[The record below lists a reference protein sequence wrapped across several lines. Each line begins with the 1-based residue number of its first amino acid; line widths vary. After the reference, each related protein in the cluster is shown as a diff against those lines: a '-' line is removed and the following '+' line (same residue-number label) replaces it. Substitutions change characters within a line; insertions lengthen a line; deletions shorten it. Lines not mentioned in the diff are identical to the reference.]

1 MLNPD
6 PSKTKLCP
14 EFSYI
19 QQIQLANIYDLV
31 EETPVAKLKKLST
44 RLGHELFLK
53 REDLQPVHSFKLRG
67 AHHKLRSLSQDER
80 SNGVIAASAGNHAQ
94 GVALSASS
102 LGIRATIVMPVTTP
116 EIKVQSVKNLGADVI
131 LHGISFDDANQ
142 FALARAEEK
151 QLTFIPPFDDEKV
164 IAGQGTAARELLQ
177 QLQGVDY
184 VFIPVGG
191 GGLFAGMAV
200 YIKNI
205 APHVRVIAVEAEDSA
220 CFLAAMHEGQPV
232 DLSHVGIFA
241 DGVAVRRIGQET
253 FRVAEAYC
261 DAVVTVTSDEIC
273 AAIKDIFDDLR
284 AIAEPAGALSLAG
297 MKKILTEGAAGA
309 AWLKSDGAEFKA
321 LELPSMVRAA
331 AILSGANMNFDNLR
345 YVSERTEIGEKREAV
360 LAVTISEKS
369 GSFMQFCEALGGRVI
384 TEFNYR
390 QANAHDAHVFVG
402 IRLREGNAELMEI
415 LQALEAKGYAV
426 QDLTHDETSKLH
438 IRYMV
443 GGVCRREFQETVVSF
458 EFPEYPGA
466 LKRFLSQLGQ
476 DWNITMFH
484 YRNHGAAQSSVLAGF
499 EVKEEQRDAFFD
511 CLKALGYCW
520 RDETSNIGYKLFL
533 HG

>member
-1 MLNPD
+1 MLNPA

-67 AHHKLRSLSQDER
+67 AHYKLRSLTESER
-80 SNGVIAASAGNHAQ
+80 RKGVIAASAGNHAQ

-102 LGIRATIVMPVTTP
+102 LGISAIIVMPVTTP
-116 EIKVQSVKNLGADVI
+116 EIKVQSVKNLGAEVV
-131 LHGISFDDANQ
+131 LHGLNFDEANQ
-142 FALARAEEK
+142 FALTRAEEQ

-164 IAGQGTAARELLQ
+164 IAGQGTTARELLQ
-177 QLQGVDY
+177 QLQGIDY

-200 YIKNI
+200 YIKSL

-220 CFLAAMHEGQPV
+220 CFLAAMQQGEPV

-241 DGVAVRRIGQET
+241 DGVAVRRIGTET
-253 FRVAEAYC
+253 FRVAASYC

-297 MKKILTEGAAGA
+297 MKKLLMEGEQALAWSSDKAAM
-309 AWLKSDGAEFKA
+309 LS
-321 LELPSMVRAA
+321 LLQQPSTVRAS

-360 LAVTISEKS
+360 LAVTIGEES
-369 GSFMQFCEALGGRVI
+369 GSFMRFCEALGGRVI

-390 QANAHDAHVFVG
+390 QANDKEAHVFVG
-402 IRLREGNAELMEI
+402 IRLREGDSELKEI
-415 LQALEAKGYAV
+415 LSLLREKGYSV

-443 GGVCRREFQETVVSF
+443 GGVCEQDLRETVVSF

-466 LKRFLSQLGQ
+466 LKRFLTELGQ
-476 DWNITMFH
+476 HWNITMFH
-484 YRNHGAAQSSVLAGF
+484 YRNHGAAQSNVLAGF
-499 EVKEEQRDAFFD
+499 EVNGEQKEAFFNG
-511 CLKALGYCW
+511 LKNLGYCW
-520 RDETSNIGYKLFL
+520 RDESSNLGYKLFL
-533 HG
+533 S

>member
-1 MLNPD
+1 MLNPA
-6 PSKTKLCP
+6 PSKTKLYP

-31 EETPVAKLKKLST
+31 RETPVAKLKKLSS

-67 AHHKLRSLSQDER
+67 AHYKLSSLTEEEKR
-80 SNGVIAASAGNHAQ
+80 CGVIAASAGNHAQ

-102 LGIRATIVMPVTTP
+102 QGISATIVMPVTTP
-116 EIKVQSVKNLGADVI
+116 EIKVQSVKNFGANVL
-131 LHGISFDDANQ
+131 LHGLSFDEANQ
-142 FALARAEEK
+142 FALQQAEER

-177 QLQGVDY
+177 QLQDIDY

-200 YIKNI
+200 YIKSL
-205 APHVRVIAVEAEDSA
+205 APHIRVIAVEAEDSA
-220 CFLAAMHEGQPV
+220 CFLEALKCGEPV

-241 DGVAVRRIGQET
+241 DGVAVKRIGEET
-253 FRVAEAYC
+253 FRVASAYC
-261 DAVVTVTSDEIC
+261 DAVVTVSSDEIC

-297 MKKILTEGAAGA
+297 VKKLLAQ
-309 AWLKSDGAEFKA
+309 SDKA
-321 LELPSMVRAA
+321 LAWKSEHTDVLDNFKNSTAIRATA
-331 AILSGANMNFDNLR
+331 VLSGANMNFDNLR
-345 YVSERTEIGEKREAV
+345 YVSERTEIGEQREAV
-360 LAVTISEKS
+360 LAVTIDEQS
-369 GSFMQFCEALGGRVI
+369 GSFIQFCDALGGRVI

-390 QANAHDAHVFVG
+390 QANAKQAHVFVG
-402 IRLREGNAELMEI
+402 IRLREGNVELQEI
-415 LQALEAKGYAV
+415 INLLRAHGYAV
-426 QDLTHDETSKLH
+426 QDLTHDEISKLH

-443 GGVCRREFQETVVSF
+443 GGVCHKELQENVVSF

-466 LKRFLSQLGQ
+466 LKRFLNELGRH
-476 DWNITMFH
+476 WNITMFH

-499 EVKEEQRDAFFD
+499 EVADEQKTSFFQS
-511 CLKALGYCW
+511 LETLGYCW
-520 RDETSNIGYKLFL
+520 RDETENLGYKLFL